1 MSGISTATTDNF
13 VQGLTFNTS
22 DGVFSLTQG
31 DTGSLV
37 SPETVDLDGRY
48 LTSAD
53 IVSLTNSVTTN
64 TTNIAANTT
73 NIATNTTNIAT
84 NVTDIATNTT
94 NIATNTT
101 NIATNT
107 TNIATNVTD
116 ITAARSGVAANT
128 AAIVLLNSSFHSTQ
142 VRTMTDITS
151 ITIGNPSDTNPNQ
164 FGGEVDLLTV
174 SGISGNADKVC
185 LDFMVVGEWSSDEFA
200 KGLCIARYKLTGGS
214 YAAETIIRGAVDG
227 TSVRI
232 ITPFVISSHFANV
245 DSTLESAA
253 GRVVDSDTD
262 AGETYRYRI
271 VLLNSSGIG
280 GDFRLNKTRNTG
292 STPGLEIGLSILTA
306 QEFY

>member
-1 MSGISTATTDNF
+1 MSGISTTTSTDNF
-13 VQGLTFNTS
+13 VQGLTFNTT

-31 DTGSLV
+31 DTGDVV
-37 SPETVDLDGRY
+37 SPQTVDLDGRY

-64 TTNIAANTT
+64 TTDIAANTS
-73 NIATNTTNIAT
+73 
-84 NVTDIATNTT
+84 DIAANTND
-94 NIATNTT
+94 IA
-101 NIATNT
+101 A
-107 TNIATNVTD
+107 NVTD

-142 VRTMTDITS
+142 VRAKTDITG

-174 SGISGNADKVC
+174 SGINGNADKVC

-200 KGLCIARYKLTGGS
+200 KGMCIARYKLTGGS

-232 ITPFVISSHFANV
+232 ITPFVVSSHFANV

-253 GRVVDSDTD
+253 GRVVDSDTE